1 MFGNA
6 ANKLSISSTKSMHGH
21 CLGAGGGIEA
31 VAAIKAINE
40 KFVPAT
46 VGLDEPDP
54 ECDLDYTP
62 NVGRE
67 ARGQLRHVELV
78 CLRRTERR
86 SRVRTP
92 AGLRRALPRS
102 SRLIVVIGFAGLV
115 GLVVAYAVLGYLR
128 SMRQERGIATH
139 AEEIFRSPTSFVA
152 GNPQGDVSVVAFL
165 DYNCPYCRARRART
179 RAAARD
185 GRQGPARAER
195 ASRARQGLR
204 EQVARIAL
212 AAAAQGKYFELHQ
225 RLFAESGRATKAK
238 ALRIASEL
246 GLDVGRLERDMDDP
260 TITAALLENT
270 RLARDIGVRGV
281 PFYLVGDRVLGEGN
295 DLYGQLSQ
303 KVADIREHGCRTS
316 C

>member
-1 MFGNA
+1 M
-6 ANKLSISSTKSMHGH
+6 
-21 CLGAGGGIEA
+21 
-31 VAAIKAINE
+31 
-40 KFVPAT
+40 
-46 VGLDEPDP
+46 
-54 ECDLDYTP
+54 
-62 NVGRE
+62 
-67 ARGQLRHVELV
+67 
-78 CLRRTERR
+78 
-86 SRVRTP
+86 
-92 AGLRRALPRS
+92 
-102 SRLIVVIGFAGLV
+102 

-165 DYNCPYCRARRART
+165 DYNCPYCRQDAPELARLLET
-179 RAAARD
+179 D
-185 GRQGPARAER
+185 GKVRLVLKELPVLGKD
-195 ASRARQGLR
+195 S

>member
-1 MFGNA
+1 M
-6 ANKLSISSTKSMHGH
+6 
-21 CLGAGGGIEA
+21 
-31 VAAIKAINE
+31 
-40 KFVPAT
+40 
-46 VGLDEPDP
+46 
-54 ECDLDYTP
+54 
-62 NVGRE
+62 
-67 ARGQLRHVELV
+67 
-78 CLRRTERR
+78 
-86 SRVRTP
+86 
-92 AGLRRALPRS
+92 
-102 SRLIVVIGFAGLV
+102 

-165 DYNCPYCRARRART
+165 DYNCPYCRQGAPELARLLET
-179 RAAARD
+179 D
-185 GRQGPARAER
+185 GKVRLVLKELPVLGKD
-195 ASRARQGLR
+195 S

-246 GLDVGRLERDMDDP
+246 GLDVGRLELDDP